1 MFWMVAMRP
10 GVAVVQQDFYEMGSR
25 ATRRLFERLGGDDGP
40 PGLDL
45 LTVPLVPRGS
55 GEIGPNP
62 QR

>member
-1 MFWMVAMRP
+1 MRP